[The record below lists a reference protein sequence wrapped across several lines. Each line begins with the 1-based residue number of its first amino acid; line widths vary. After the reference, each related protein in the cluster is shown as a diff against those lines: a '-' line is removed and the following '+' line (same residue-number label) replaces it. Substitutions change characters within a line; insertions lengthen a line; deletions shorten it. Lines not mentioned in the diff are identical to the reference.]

1 MLCRG
6 GGHIPDRTFWSSPL
20 AIRKSDRK
28 TRPVTLKDVALR
40 TDVHMSTVSRALNP
54 RTRHLV
60 AKDVTDKILA
70 AAEALGYRL
79 NLNASGLRSRH
90 SKTIGVILPDVA
102 QAVFPE
108 MVLAIETALAMRGY
122 SILVAHAE
130 TDYPRHRL
138 IVEQL
143 ASHLID
149 GLIMTTARRHDPVI
163 EYCIEN
169 DLPIVTIQRLEPNF
183 PSVVNNDRQSGR
195 LAVDHLLSLGH
206 RRIAHIGGPPK
217 ADIGRLRREGF
228 EEALQRAG
236 LEPAAIEHSLRYTRE
251 EGYRCTAAVFEKEP
265 DLTAIVTASDAL
277 AIGSLDY
284 MKRHGIDCPGA
295 VSITGHNNAPLV
307 DAINPPLTT
316 IAVDFSGLGRRAAEL
331 ILRQIDRPEL
341 KPEQVVL
348 EPKLIVR
355 ASTSAARGGA
365 RHAS

>member
-1 MLCRG
+1 
-6 GGHIPDRTFWSSPL
+6 
-20 AIRKSDRK
+20 
-28 TRPVTLKDVALR
+28 
-40 TDVHMSTVSRALNP
+40 MSTVSRALNP

-79 NLNASGLRSRH
+79 NLNASGLRSRY

-108 MVLAIETALAMRGY
+108 MILAIETALATRGY

-169 DLPIVTIQRLEPNF
+169 DLPMVAVQRLEPNF
-183 PSVVNNDRQSGR
+183 PSVVNDDRQSGR
-195 LAVDHLLSLGH
+195 LAVEHLVSLGH
-206 RRIAHIGGPPK
+206 RRIAHVGGPLK
-217 ADIGRLRREGF
+217 SDIGRLRRAGF

-236 LEPAAIEHSLRYTRE
+236 LEPAAIEHGLRYTRE
-251 EGYRCTAAVFEKEP
+251 EGWRCTAAVFEKAP
-265 DLTAIVTASDAL
+265 DLTAIVAGADAL
-277 AIGSLDY
+277 AIGALEY
-284 MKRHGIDCPGA
+284 LAQHGIACPGD
-295 VSITGHNNAPLV
+295 VSITGHNNQPLV
-307 DAINPPLTT
+307 DAIDPPLTT
-316 IAVDFSGLGRRAAEL
+316 IAVDFPGLGAHAAEL
-331 ILRQIDRPEL
+331 ILRRIENAASQPE
-341 KPEQVVL
+341 EIVL

-355 ASTSAARGGA
+355 GSTSAVRGGS